1 MQEVIWQ
8 GELQWKENV
17 KAPDGTPISSGN
29 KTTHT
34 VKCQAKASKASRY
47 YFATQ
52 FQFGLFFQDLQ
63 LFQFTL
69 QDAGQGGSEVQFQN
83 WPTTLILQLIPKD
96 LAQTIGSHF
105 FKNSKSVLFHPEPSE
120 SLDALTK
127 TLSSGYAGC
136 VHFTGMANFKIHY
149 LI

>member
-1 MQEVIWQ
+1 MSSQGLEGKQILLCYSISIWFV
-8 GELQWKENV
+8 L
-17 KAPDGTPISSGN
+17 
-29 KTTHT
+29 
-34 VKCQAKASKASRY
+34 SRST
-47 YFATQ
+47 AI
-52 FQFGLFFQDLQ
+52 
-63 LFQFTL
+63 QFTL

-136 VHFTGMANFKIHY
+136 VHFTGMANFKIHD
-149 LI
+149 LTSMIGRELLRTAR